1 MSLFDTP
8 LRDITLDHIVRF
20 CETYPEGVRVEYKQ
34 TPVHIPKIVSSF
46 ANTVGGIW
54 IIGVETDRATNRP
67 RLPLVGMD
75 RVAGVEE
82 QIVQSSQT
90 SIYPAI
96 TPDVRVFDV
105 PDHPDRNIVVVKV
118 PESIEAPHAIE
129 NSTRVYVRIAST
141 TPPYDLADIDRIEYL
156 LKRRQEPERRREE
169 LIAQAAERSPL
180 SQGRLR
186 YRERLVIAPVYPR
199 GVLVPLDQLHERA
212 SKSTTRPE
220 ADYLT
225 TLRRIHGAIISSRRT
240 DSRLNY
246 HFEVNSHGIAFFEIL
261 VDPPTLTSGGRE
273 LRFVYLVHLLKFAAA
288 ALNQVLALLRGA
300 VTNVMIRYELFGWQG
315 IGFLPEF
322 RQGDMVID
330 RVATIEHHQCV
341 DDHVAVSA
349 YATLETL
356 SERRIE
362 VWTNLMQQVLWAF
375 DFTNENLQN
384 IVGET
389 LRANRLI

>member
-8 LRDITLDHIVRF
+8 LRDITFDHIVRF

-82 QIVQSSQT
+82 QIIQSAQT
-90 SIYPAI
+90 SIYQAI

-105 PDHPDRNIVVVKV
+105 PDHPDRSIVVVKV

-129 NSTRVYVRIAST
+129 NSTRVYVRTASIT
-141 TPPYDLADIDRIEYL
+141 SPYDLADIDRIEYL

-169 LIAQAAERSPL
+169 LVAQAADRSPL
-180 SQGRLR
+180 TQGRLR
-186 YRERLVIAPVYPR
+186 TRLVISPVYPR

-212 SKSTTRPE
+212 GILARQGAE
-220 ADYLT
+220 YLT
-225 TLRRIHGAIISSRRT
+225 ALRRTHGAIVSSRRT
-240 DSRLNY
+240 NPHLNY
-246 HFEVNSHGIAFFEIL
+246 HFEVSTHGIAFFE
-261 VDPPTLTSGGRE
+261 TLLLEPLALQVGGRQ
-273 LRFVYLVHLLKFAAA
+273 LRYIHLVHLLRSAAS
-288 ALNQVLALLRGA
+288 ALNQVLGLLRGA
-300 VTNVMIRYELFGWQG
+300 VTNVMVRYELFGWDG

-322 RQGDMVID
+322 IPGQMVFD
-330 RVATIEHHQCV
+330 REDVLEQLRCL
-341 DDHVAVSA
+341 DPHVAVSA
-349 YATLETL
+349 YASLETL
-356 SERRIE
+356 RERRIE
-362 VWTNLMQQVLWAF
+362 VLTEIMDQVLCAF
-375 DFTNENLQN
+375 DYANQDLQN
-384 IVGET
+384 LVGLT
-389 LRANRLI
+389 LRSNHLL